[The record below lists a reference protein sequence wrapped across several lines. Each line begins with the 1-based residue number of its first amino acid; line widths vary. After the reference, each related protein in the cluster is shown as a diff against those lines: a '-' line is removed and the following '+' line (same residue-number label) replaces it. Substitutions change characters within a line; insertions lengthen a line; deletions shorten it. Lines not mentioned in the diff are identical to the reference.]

1 MLSTLFSELFE
12 KLKKEEE
19 NNSVTKSGCFNFF
32 VERIMEEKYNLKNVV
47 SSKTLTNYYNK
58 YVEGRNN
65 NSGEPKSDLKNSI
78 AKYLGYNSYID
89 FEKGNTQNIKKSGK
103 KPLNQSKQEILRHPK
118 KRKTSKKAVI
128 FIIIIVLLIFPSL
141 FLFNKYYKTENCIV
155 WDQNHFE
162 TSSCNTKDGINNNF
176 YKIDIENFK
185 KVRVNNNTEF
195 FKNGNPKI
203 WYGKSP
209 SGKIDF
215 FTQRGIHPETLEE
228 LKPVTEYII
237 NKYVFNNINDK
248 TILE

>member
-1 MLSTLFSELFE
+1 MLNKLFSDLYE
-12 KLKKEEE
+12 KLKTEKE
-19 NNSVTKSGCFNFF
+19 NDSNKKNGCFIFF
-32 VERIMEEKYNLKNVV
+32 VEKILEERYNVINIV
-47 SSKTLTNYYNK
+47 SPRTLTNYYNK
-58 YVEGRNN
+58 YVFKKENS
-65 NSGEPKSDLKNSI
+65 SGEPKSDLKNII
-78 AKYLGYNSYID
+78 AKYLGYNNYSD
-89 FEKGNTQNIKKSGK
+89 FEKENKQQIEKSGK
-103 KPLNQSKQEILRHPK
+103 KPLDQSKQEILRHPK
-118 KRKTSKKAVI
+118 KRKTSQKAVF
-128 FIIIIVLLIFPSL
+128 FILVLLIFPSL

-195 FKNGNPKI
+195 FKNGNPII

-215 FTQRGIHPETLEE
+215 FTQRGIHPKTLEE
-228 LKPVTEYII
+228 LKPITEYII

>member
-1 MLSTLFSELFE
+1 MLNKLFSELFE

-32 VERIMEEKYNLKNVV
+32 VERILEEKYNLKNVV

-58 YVEGRNN
+58 YVEGKNN

-78 AKYLGYNSYID
+78 AKYLGYNNYSD
-89 FEKGNTQNIKKSGK
+89 FEKGNIQSSIKTNETN
-103 KPLNQSKQEILRHPK
+103 LNQSFESNQEI
-118 KRKTSKKAVI
+118 KRKTLKKVVI
-128 FIIIIVLLIFPSL
+128 LVLFFFPLLFVLI
-141 FLFNKYYKTENCIV
+141 KYYKTENCII
-155 WDQNHFE
+155 WNIDHFE

-176 YKIDIENFK
+176 YKINIENFK
-185 KVRVNNNTEF
+185 KVNVDNNTEF

-237 NKYVFNNINDK
+237 NKYVINNINDK